1 MVRKCHMT
9 LKARK
14 PLAAALELDRYDVK
28 FAVVMSASRIWIDI
42 NTIYAFAMDHG
53 HNLSL
58 FVLTTWVKL
67 TTSQPPQAGGDTF
80 SIRFLLPLM
89 TERLRNFRMIT
100 R

>member
-1 MVRKCHMT
+1 MA

-14 PLAAALELDRYDVK
+14 PLAAALELDRYDVE

-58 FVLTTWVKL
+58 FVRTT
-67 TTSQPPQAGGDTF
+67 
-80 SIRFLLPLM
+80 
-89 TERLRNFRMIT
+89 
-100 R
+100 